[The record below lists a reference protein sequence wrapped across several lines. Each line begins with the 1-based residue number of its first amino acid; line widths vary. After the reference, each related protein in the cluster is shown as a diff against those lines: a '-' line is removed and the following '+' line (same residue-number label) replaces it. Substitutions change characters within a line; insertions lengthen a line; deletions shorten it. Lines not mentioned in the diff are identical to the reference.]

1 MQRISR
7 IVGIVAGLA
16 LLVSMAPGAPG
27 AALAEQ
33 GAAATSA
40 AAAAALV
47 AHGETLF
54 KTRCASCH
62 DPAVDRAPPKVALTR
77 HFPDDLAATLKTG
90 VMQPMAAG
98 LSDADINSIAA
109 YLSSDGMTEQASDP
123 ATCATAA
130 KFSMSGPGWNGWSID
145 ARNSRLQPQPGLAR
159 SDLPRLQVK
168 WSMTYIGGRY
178 GQPTLV
184 GGRLFLT
191 SSSGRIYSLDAKT
204 GCMYW
209 RFDADAGVRTTPV
222 IGRVAGGSPSGY
234 LMFFGD
240 FQRNEYALDAATG
253 NLQWKIKLDTH
264 ARGTLTGA
272 PALYKGTL
280 YVPISSWEETAGGI
294 GSYECCTARGA
305 LAALD
310 AKDGRLLWKTYTIEQ
325 QPQPTVKNSAGTQMY
340 GPAGAAVWSAPTI
353 DAKRGAVYIGTG
365 DSYTDVKENGSD
377 AIIALD
383 LATGKVKWRN
393 QVTENDSFLMGCYR
407 PGTPNCPTLSGPDHD
422 FGASPILFKLRNG
435 RDIILAGQKSG
446 VVFGM
451 DPDQGKTL
459 WRNKVGAGSAMGG
472 IEWGMAADEERLYV
486 AVADLFAPPPKG
498 KPGLFA
504 LDPATGAELWYTAA
518 PKIPC
523 GFSGRCFNAQSAAPT
538 VIPGVVLSTT
548 TDGHLRAYSVDA
560 GKILWDFDTA
570 GQKYQTINGVK
581 DQAGGTLDVAGPTV
595 AGGMMY
601 IIAGYAGA
609 MAGPPNNVLLAF
621 SVDGK

>member
-1 MQRISR
+1 MHLKS
-7 IVGIVAGLA
+7 AMHGLIFVP
-16 LLVSMAPGAPG
+16 LLFSMA
-27 AALAEQ
+27 Q
-33 GAAATSA
+33 GAHAQAAAERGATTPSA
-40 AAAAALV
+40 AAAAAVV

-54 KTRCASCH
+54 KTQCASCH
-62 DPAVDRAPPKVALTR
+62 DPAVDRAPPKLALTR

-98 LSDADINSIAA
+98 LSDADIDSIAA
-109 YLSSDGMTEQASDP
+109 YLSSDGMTEQADDP
-123 ATCATAA
+123 AACASTA
-130 KFSMSGPGWNGWSID
+130 KFSLSGPGWNGWSID
-145 ARNSRLQPQPGLAR
+145 ARNSRQQRSPGLSK
-159 SDLPRLQVK
+159 SDVPRLKVK

-178 GQPTLV
+178 GQPTVV

-191 SSSGRIYSLDAKT
+191 SSSGRIYSLDAKS
-204 GCMYW
+204 GCMHW

-222 IGRVAGGSPSGY
+222 IGRVMGGSPSGY

-253 NLQWKIKLDTH
+253 KLQWKVKLEKH
-264 ARGTLTGA
+264 PRGTLTGA
-272 PALYKGTL
+272 PALYKGRL

-294 GSYECCTARGA
+294 GTYECCTARGA

-310 AKDGRLLWKTYTIEQ
+310 AKDGRLVWKTYTIEQ
-325 QPQPTVKNSAGTQMY
+325 EPQPTGKNSAGTQMY
-340 GPAGAAVWSAPTI
+340 GPAGGAVWSAPTI
-353 DAKRGAVYIGTG
+353 DEKRRAIYIGTG

-407 PGTPNCPTLSGPDHD
+407 PGTANCPTVMGPDHD
-422 FGASPILFKLRNG
+422 FGASPILFKLPNG
-435 RDIILAGQKSG
+435 KDIILAGQKSG
-446 VVFGM
+446 AVFGM
-451 DPDQGKTL
+451 DPDDGKTR
-459 WRNKVGAGSAMGG
+459 WRNKLGAGSAMGG
-472 IEWGMAADEERLYV
+472 IEWGMAADDKRLYV

-504 LDPATGAELWYTAA
+504 LEPATGAELWNTPA
-518 PKIPC
+518 PKIAC

-548 TDGHLRAYSVDA
+548 TDGHLRAYSTDE

-570 GQKYQTINGVK
+570 GQRYQTINGVK
-581 DQAGGTLDVAGPTV
+581 DQVGGTLDVAGPTL
-595 AGGMMY
+595 ADGLMY
-601 IIAGYAGA
+601 IISGYAGA
-609 MAGPPNNVLLAF
+609 MSGPPNNVLLVF

>member
-1 MQRISR
+1 MQRNS
-7 IVGIVAGLA
+7 GIFGLVTGLV
-16 LLVSMAPGAPG
+16 LLVSLAQAAIAEGAT
-27 AALAEQ
+27 ER
-33 GAAATSA
+33 AATSA
-40 AAAAALV
+40 EAAAAVV
-47 AHGETLF
+47 AHGENLF

-90 VMQPMAAG
+90 IMQPMAAG

-123 ATCATAA
+123 AACATAA

-159 SDLPRLQVK
+159 GDLPRLQVK

-222 IGRVAGGSPSGY
+222 IGRVAGASPSGY

-240 FQRNEYALDAATG
+240 FQRNEYALDAASG
-253 NLQWKIKLDTH
+253 SLQWKIKLETH

-272 PALYKGTL
+272 PALYKGML

-310 AKDGRLLWKTYTIEQ
+310 AKDGRLVWKTYTIEQ
-325 QPQPTVKNSAGTQMY
+325 PPQPTVKNSAGTQMY

-377 AIIALD
+377 VNHRLGSCHRKGQVEQPGYRKRQLPD
-383 LATGKVKWRN
+383 GLLSTGDAQLPDGERTGSRFRRVADTVHAAQW
-393 QVTENDSFLMGCYR
+393 QGHHSGR
-407 PGTPNCPTLSGPDHD
+407 PEIRRGIWDGS
-422 FGASPILFKLRNG
+422 
-435 RDIILAGQKSG
+435 
-446 VVFGM
+446 
-451 DPDQGKTL
+451 
-459 WRNKVGAGSAMGG
+459 GAGENTMAQQGG
-472 IEWGMAADEERLYV
+472 RRQCDWAASNGAWLRMRSDCTSPWPICSRRRRR
-486 AVADLFAPPPKG
+486 ANRGCSPWIPPR
-498 KPGLFA
+498 A
-504 LDPATGAELWYTAA
+504 RQLWYTAA

-523 GFSGRCFNAQSAAPT
+523 GFSGRCFNAQSAAPS

-581 DQAGGTLDVAGPTV
+581 DQVGGTLDVAGPTV

>member
-1 MQRISR
+1 M
-7 IVGIVAGLA
+7 VGPV
-16 LLVSMAPGAPG
+16 LLGSMTHG
-27 AALAEQ
+27 ALAQPVPEQ
-33 GAAATSA
+33 RATTPSA
-40 AAAAALV
+40 AAAAAVV

-54 KTRCASCH
+54 KARCASCH
-62 DPAVDRAPPKVALTR
+62 DPAVDRAPPKVSLTR

-90 VMQPMAAG
+90 IMQPMAVG
-98 LSDADINSIAA
+98 LSDADIDSIAA
-109 YLSSDGMTEQASDP
+109 YLSADGMTEQAADP
-123 ATCATAA
+123 AACAAAA
-130 KFSMSGPGWNGWSID
+130 KFSMSGAGWNGWSID
-145 ARNSRLQPQPGLAR
+145 ARNSRQQRNPGL
-159 SDLPRLQVK
+159 SKSEVPRLKVK

-178 GQPTLV
+178 GQPTIV

-191 SSSGRIYSLDAKT
+191 SSSGRIYSLDAKS

-222 IGRVAGGSPSGY
+222 IGEVKGGSPSGY

-253 NLQWKIKLDTH
+253 KLQWKVKLEKH
-264 ARGTLTGA
+264 PRGTLTGA
-272 PALYKGTL
+272 PALYQGML
-280 YVPISSWEETAGGI
+280 FVPISSWEETAGGI
-294 GSYECCTARGA
+294 GTYECCTARGA

-325 QPQPTVKNSAGTQMY
+325 SPQPTVKNSAGTQMY
-340 GPAGAAVWSAPTI
+340 GPAGGAVWSAPTI
-353 DAKRGAVYIGTG
+353 DEKRRAIYIGTG

-407 PGTPNCPTLSGPDHD
+407 PGTANCPTVMGPDHD

-435 RDIILAGQKSG
+435 KDIILAGQKSG
-446 VVFGM
+446 AVFGM
-451 DPDQGKTL
+451 DPDDGKTL
-459 WRNKVGAGSAMGG
+459 WRNKLGAGSAMGG
-472 IEWGMAADEERLYV
+472 IEWGMAADDKRLYV
-486 AVADLFAPPPKG
+486 AVADLFAPAPKG

-504 LDPATGAELWYTAA
+504 LEPDTGAELWNTPA

-538 VIPGVVLSTT
+538 VIPGVVFSTT
-548 TDGHLRAYSVDA
+548 TDGHLRAYSA
-560 GKILWDFDTA
+560 EEGKILWDFDTA
-570 GQKYQTINGVK
+570 GQKYLTINGVQ
-581 DQAGGTLDVAGPTV
+581 DQVGGTLDVAGPTL
-595 AGGMMY
+595 AGGLMY
-601 IIAGYAGA
+601 IISGYAGA
-609 MAGPPNNVLLAF
+609 MSGPPNNVLLVF

>member
-1 MQRISR
+1 VKSR
-7 IVGIVAGLA
+7 TFALNAGP
-16 LLVSMAPGAPG
+16 LLFI
-27 AALAEQ
+27 ALAA
-33 GAAATSA
+33 GAFAQQQATERRATSA
-40 AAAAALV
+40 AAAAAVV

-62 DPAVDRAPPKVALTR
+62 DPAVDRAPPKLALTR

-98 LSDADINSIAA
+98 LSDADIDSIAA
-109 YLSSDGMTEQASDP
+109 YLSSDGMTEQADDP
-123 ATCATAA
+123 AACASTA
-130 KFSMSGPGWNGWSID
+130 KFSLSGPGWNGWSID
-145 ARNSRLQPQPGLAR
+145 ARNSRQQRSPGLSK
-159 SDLPRLQVK
+159 SDVPRLKVK

-178 GQPTLV
+178 GQPTVV

-191 SSSGRIYSLDAKT
+191 SSSGRIYSLDAKS
-204 GCMYW
+204 GCMHW

-222 IGRVAGGSPSGY
+222 IGRVMGGSPSGY

-253 NLQWKIKLDTH
+253 KLQWKVKLEKH
-264 ARGTLTGA
+264 PRGTLTGA
-272 PALYKGTL
+272 PALYKGRL

-294 GSYECCTARGA
+294 GTYECCTARGA

-310 AKDGRLLWKTYTIEQ
+310 AKDGRLVWKTYTIEQ
-325 QPQPTVKNSAGTQMY
+325 EPQPTGKNSAGTQMY
-340 GPAGAAVWSAPTI
+340 GPAGGAVWSAPTI
-353 DAKRGAVYIGTG
+353 DEKRRAIYIGTG

-407 PGTPNCPTLSGPDHD
+407 PGTANCPTVMGPDHD
-422 FGASPILFKLRNG
+422 FGASPILFKLPSG
-435 RDIILAGQKSG
+435 KDIILAGQKSG
-446 VVFGM
+446 AVFGM
-451 DPDQGKTL
+451 DPDDGKTR
-459 WRNKVGAGSAMGG
+459 WRNKLGAGSAMGG
-472 IEWGMAADEERLYV
+472 IEWGMAADDKRLYV

-504 LDPATGAELWYTAA
+504 LEPATGAELWNTPA
-518 PKIPC
+518 PKIAC

-538 VIPGVVLSTT
+538 VIPGVVFSTT
-548 TDGHLRAYSVDA
+548 TDGHLRAYSTDE

-570 GQKYQTINGVK
+570 AQKYQTINGVK
-581 DQAGGTLDVAGPTV
+581 DQVGGTLDVAGPTL
-595 AGGMMY
+595 ADGLMY
-601 IIAGYAGA
+601 IISGYAGA
-609 MAGPPNNVLLAF
+609 MSGPPNNVLLVF

>member
-1 MQRISR
+1 MKSR
-7 IVGIVAGLA
+7 TFALNAGP
-16 LLVSMAPGAPG
+16 LLFI
-27 AALAEQ
+27 ALAA
-33 GAAATSA
+33 GAFAQQQATERRATSA
-40 AAAAALV
+40 EAAAAVV

-62 DPAVDRAPPKVALTR
+62 DPAVDRAPPKLALTR

-98 LSDADINSIAA
+98 LSDADIDSIAA
-109 YLSSDGMTEQASDP
+109 YLSSDGMTEQADDP
-123 ATCATAA
+123 AACASTA
-130 KFSMSGPGWNGWSID
+130 KFSLSGPGWNGWSID
-145 ARNSRLQPQPGLAR
+145 ARNSRQQRSPGLSK
-159 SDLPRLQVK
+159 SDVPRLKVK

-178 GQPTLV
+178 GQPTVV

-191 SSSGRIYSLDAKT
+191 SSSGRIYSLDAKS
-204 GCMYW
+204 GCMHW

-222 IGRVAGGSPSGY
+222 IGRVIGGSPSGY

-253 NLQWKIKLDTH
+253 KLQWKVKLEKH
-264 ARGTLTGA
+264 PRGTLTGA
-272 PALYKGTL
+272 PALYKGRL

-294 GSYECCTARGA
+294 GTYECCTARGA

-310 AKDGRLLWKTYTIEQ
+310 AKDGRLVWKTYTIEQ
-325 QPQPTVKNSAGTQMY
+325 EPQPTGKNSAGTQMY
-340 GPAGAAVWSAPTI
+340 GPAGGAVWSAPTI
-353 DAKRGAVYIGTG
+353 DEKRRAIYIGTG

-407 PGTPNCPTLSGPDHD
+407 PGTANCPTVMGPDHD
-422 FGASPILFKLRNG
+422 FGASPILFKLPSG
-435 RDIILAGQKSG
+435 KDIILAGQKSG
-446 VVFGM
+446 AVFGM
-451 DPDQGKTL
+451 DPDDGKTR
-459 WRNKVGAGSAMGG
+459 WRNKLGAGSAMGG
-472 IEWGMAADEERLYV
+472 IEWGMAADDKRLYV

-504 LDPATGAELWYTAA
+504 LEPATGAELWNTPA
-518 PKIPC
+518 PKIAC

-538 VIPGVVLSTT
+538 VIPGVVFSTT
-548 TDGHLRAYSVDA
+548 TDGHLRAYSTDE

-570 GQKYQTINGVK
+570 AQKYQTINGVK
-581 DQAGGTLDVAGPTV
+581 DQVGGTLDVAGPTL
-595 AGGMMY
+595 ADGLMY
-601 IIAGYAGA
+601 IISGYAGA
-609 MAGPPNNVLLAF
+609 MSGPPNNVLLVF

>member
-1 MQRISR
+1 VKSR
-7 IVGIVAGLA
+7 TFALNAGP
-16 LLVSMAPGAPG
+16 LLFI
-27 AALAEQ
+27 ALAA
-33 GAAATSA
+33 GALAQQQATERRATSA
-40 AAAAALV
+40 EAAAAVV

-62 DPAVDRAPPKVALTR
+62 DPAVDRAPPKLALTR

-98 LSDADINSIAA
+98 LSDADIDSIAA
-109 YLSSDGMTEQASDP
+109 YLSSDGMTEQADDP
-123 ATCATAA
+123 AACASTA
-130 KFSMSGPGWNGWSID
+130 KFSLSGPGWNGWSID
-145 ARNSRLQPQPGLAR
+145 ARNLRQQRSPGLSK
-159 SDLPRLQVK
+159 SDVPRLKVK

-178 GQPTLV
+178 GQPTVV

-191 SSSGRIYSLDAKT
+191 SSSGRIYSLDAKS
-204 GCMYW
+204 GCMHW

-222 IGRVAGGSPSGY
+222 IGRVMGGSPSGY

-253 NLQWKIKLDTH
+253 KLQWKVKLEKH
-264 ARGTLTGA
+264 PRGTLTGA
-272 PALYKGTL
+272 PALYKGRL

-294 GSYECCTARGA
+294 GTYECCTARGA

-310 AKDGRLLWKTYTIEQ
+310 AKDGRLVWKTYTIEQ
-325 QPQPTVKNSAGTQMY
+325 EPQPTGKNSAGTQMY
-340 GPAGAAVWSAPTI
+340 GPAGGAVWSAPTI
-353 DAKRGAVYIGTG
+353 DEKRRAIYIGTG

-407 PGTPNCPTLSGPDHD
+407 PGTANCPTVMGPDHD
-422 FGASPILFKLRNG
+422 FGASPILFKLPSG
-435 RDIILAGQKSG
+435 KDIILAGQKSG
-446 VVFGM
+446 AVFGM
-451 DPDQGKTL
+451 DPDDGKTR
-459 WRNKVGAGSAMGG
+459 WRNKLGAGSAMGG
-472 IEWGMAADEERLYV
+472 IEWGMAADDKRLYV

-504 LDPATGAELWYTAA
+504 LEPATGAELWNTPA
-518 PKIPC
+518 PKIAC

-538 VIPGVVLSTT
+538 VIPGVVFSTT
-548 TDGHLRAYSVDA
+548 TDGHLRAYSTDE

-570 GQKYQTINGVK
+570 AQKYQTINGVK
-581 DQAGGTLDVAGPTV
+581 DQVGGTLDVAGPTL
-595 AGGMMY
+595 ADGLMY
-601 IIAGYAGA
+601 IISGYAGA
-609 MAGPPNNVLLAF
+609 MSGPPNNVLLVF